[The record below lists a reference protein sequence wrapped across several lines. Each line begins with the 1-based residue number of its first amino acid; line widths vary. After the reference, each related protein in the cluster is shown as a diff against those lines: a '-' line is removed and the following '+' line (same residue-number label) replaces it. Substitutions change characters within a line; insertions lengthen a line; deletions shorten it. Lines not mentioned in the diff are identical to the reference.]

1 MRYISHEI
9 RTPLNV
15 VCMGLNLLHKDL
27 RLVSCGSN
35 NHKCL
40 VTLKETQASCDIAVS
55 ILNDMLLFD
64 KVESGLLHLDLLSI
78 SPWNVVKTSVEPFYI
93 QVSELVSQS
102 VSE

>member
-1 MRYISHEI
+1 
-9 RTPLNV
+9 
-15 VCMGLNLLHKDL
+15 MGLNLLYKEL
-27 RLVSCGSN
+27 RKACNGSN

-55 ILNDMLLFD
+55 ILDDMLLFD

-93 QVSELVSQS
+93 QVSVCVCVCE
-102 VSE
+102 